1 MKDKIEKNKKL
12 IIVVLAGV
20 AVAIIMTV
28 ILVIVNS
35 APKTD
40 FPDVNEGPGE
50 EVDEKSLVFYNR
62 DILTL
67 TYNID
72 ISARILDNIQTVV
85 FSKEEMVFS
94 KNNESQEGDN
104 SIYYD
109 ATIDIPSLES
119 YDLYTVGF
127 EVGISDGRKYKVM
140 VRTDSLDE
148 NYTYIY
154 SAIKREGGEE
164 IYFVADGDESELA
177 EFKTLAEEVIE

>member
-62 DILTL
+62 
-67 TYNID
+67 D